1 MGARKWV
8 VPQIGEILPERATI
22 DVASR
27 PERSSPA
34 EGYPAAHKLEQE
46 RLVAEA
52 LA

>member
-1 MGARKWV
+1 V
-8 VPQIGEILPERATI
+8 VPQISEILPERVTI
-22 DVASR
+22 DVTSR

-34 EGYPAAHKLEQE
+34 EGYPAAHKLEQA